1 VRCNGE
7 ALPGGLQP
15 GDLAVWDG
23 HVAMID
29 GNGLMV
35 EAKDQWGCRPVAVM
49 ASTPQPKHRPHK
61 PLHRSS
67 DYRKAAAPESPDST
81 A

>member
-1 VRCNGE
+1 VRCTGE

-29 GNGLMV
+29 GNGVMV
-35 EAKDQWGCRPVAVM
+35 EAKDR
-49 ASTPQPKHRPHK
+49 
-61 PLHRSS
+61 
-67 DYRKAAAPESPDST
+67 
-81 A
+81 